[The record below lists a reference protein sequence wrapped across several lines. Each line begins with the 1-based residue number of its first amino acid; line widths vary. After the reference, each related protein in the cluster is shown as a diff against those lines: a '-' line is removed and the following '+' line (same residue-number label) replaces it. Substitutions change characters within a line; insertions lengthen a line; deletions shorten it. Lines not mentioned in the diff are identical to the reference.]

1 MRKFGAILI
10 KELYFFFASPIFY
23 VAAII
28 FIFLEGYFFYSGVS
42 YFQMVSFQAARN
54 PDLVLE
60 ANLTHMVLTPLLHQV
75 GLLMLLITPLL
86 TMRLYADERRSGTL
100 ELLFTLPIS
109 DPIVLG
115 AKCSAT
121 FMVFLIMLCLSVPSM
136 LILSYLGEVEWGV
149 VLCGYLG
156 LFLLGTAFITVGC
169 FASALTENQIVAAV
183 IGFGILLFSW
193 IINWSIPYA
202 GATTGQVLK
211 YLSLFVHFGNFVH
224 GLVDIRSVFFYI
236 MVTLFFFV
244 TTLKVIEFRR
254 LKG

>member
-1 MRKFGAILI
+1 MRKFGAVLI
-10 KELYFFFASPIFY
+10 KELYLFFASPIFY
-23 VAAII
+23 VAATI

-54 PDLVLE
+54 PNLVLE
-60 ANLTHMVLTPLLHQV
+60 ANLTHMVLTPLLRQV

-121 FMVFLIMLCLSVPSM
+121 FLVFLIMLCLSVPSM
-136 LILSYLGEVEWGV
+136 LILSYLGEVEWGI

-156 LFLLGTAFITVGC
+156 LLLLGAAFITVGC

-193 IINWSIPYA
+193 IINWSILYA
-202 GATTGQVLK
+202 GPTTGQVLK

-224 GLVDIRSVFFYI
+224 GLVDIRSVVFYI
-236 MVTLFFFV
+236 MVTIFFFV